1 MVIHLNVTLLL
12 FLYTVGCI
20 LCVSLIVM
28 YFFYLQACLWDSS
41 GQHGPFLLLQ
51 QVSGTQGCQ
60 CGCFFTRT
68 EYGIEPD
75 QFSQTYLNRLK

>member
-12 FLYTVGCI
+12 LLYTVGCI

-60 CGCFFTRT
+60 CGCFFLRVLSM
-68 EYGIEPD
+68 E
-75 QFSQTYLNRLK
+75 LNLISFRKHILTD